1 MCYDSNA
8 QPPNPPGTPGRTRGE
23 DRVLT
28 AADGNQFAAFVA
40 SPERSAATGVVI
52 YPDVRGLHQFYKDLA
67 LRFAEQGV
75 ASVAFDYF
83 GRTAGLTARDDSFE
97 YMPHVMQLKPGTVLH
112 DTRAA
117 IAAIQPDG
125 TSAIATCIVG
135 FCLGGSLALL
145 AGTEALNIAGL
156 VSFYAGL
163 ARDMGAGTV
172 LSRAPGIKYPTLALF
187 GGADQHI
194 PADQVAQLD
203 VELDKAGIWHEVVS
217 YPGAPHSFFDRRS
230 AEFAEQSAD
239 AWNRILA
246 FLGDRVTPTS

>member
-8 QPPNPPGTPGRTRGE
+8 QPPTPPGSAGLAHGE

-28 AADGNQFAAFVA
+28 AADGNQFAAYVA
-40 SPERSAATGVVI
+40 VPERDASKGVVI

-67 LRFAEQGV
+67 LRFAEHGIV
-75 ASVAFDYF
+75 AVAFDYF
-83 GRTAGLTARDDSFE
+83 GRTAGLMARDDAFE
-97 YMPHVMQLKPGTVLH
+97 YMPHVKQLTADTVLH

-117 IAAIQPDG
+117 IEAVQPANG
-125 TSAIATCIVG
+125 AKVATCIVG

-145 AGTEALNIAGL
+145 GGTHELDLAGL

-163 ARDMGAGTV
+163 ARDMGEGSV
-172 LSRAPGIKYPTLALF
+172 LSRASSVRYPTLALF

-194 PADQVAQLD
+194 PPDQVAELDVQLD
-203 VELDKAGIWHEVVS
+203 SAGVWHEVIT
-217 YPGAPHSFFDRRS
+217 YPGAPHSFFDKWS
-230 AEFAEQSAD
+230 HEFAEQSTD

-246 FLGDRVTPTS
+246 FLADRVKIGS